1 MIEEEHID
9 RLIRIFAKLP
19 FLGPRSATKIVLHL
33 LANNEYL
40 LKPLSVLMA
49 EVSKS
54 IHQCQQCGNLSL
66 HTQCEICSN
75 PKRQADLICVVEQV
89 SDLWAIEHSNIF
101 QGTYHVLGGTLSAFS
116 GNNPES
122 LNINSLVQRIQ
133 QHAIHEVILA
143 TSPTVE
149 GQTTANYISALLEEL
164 QQPDLTISSL
174 AYGIP
179 LGSELD
185 NLDNSTLEIAFHNRK
200 NINSASS

>member
-33 LANNEYL
+33 LANNDYL
-40 LKPLSVLMA
+40 LKPLSILMT
-49 EVSKS
+49 EVSQS
-54 IHQCQQCGNLSL
+54 IHQCTQCGNLSL

-75 PKRQADLICVVEQV
+75 PKRQTDVICVVEQV

-116 GNNPES
+116 GNDPET

-149 GQTTANYISALLEEL
+149 GQTTANYIYALLEEL
-164 QQPDLTISSL
+164 QQSDLTISSL

-200 NINSASS
+200 NINTI